1 MSYSLATLW
10 YDRQRYLPGVL
21 AVAFSCLL
29 IALQCGLLLGLFSI
43 TSLPID
49 TTQADLWVGHPE
61 VPSVD
66 LGRPIPTAWQSY
78 LAMPEVERCEVYMQ
92 GFAYWDKPTGGV
104 ELCMVIG
111 SRLGPDALGCVSM
124 LTPEMRMQL
133 SELGSIIL
141 DESEFGRLGV
151 NKVGDYAEVAGKK
164 VRVVNT
170 TRGIKSLAGPY
181 IFCNVETARQL
192 LRMNDD
198 QTMFILAKC
207 RSKEDAEVVAKRL
220 EQYRSSP
227 PTSMNTSGAGTAG
240 HEETLPP
247 KMSAFSS
254 EAFSLRS
261 RVHWLTKTKAGIALG
276 CAAALGLLVGAVV
289 TSQTLYAAT
298 AASLKEYA
306 VLRAM
311 GIPRWR
317 MAATV
322 LAQSFWVGVAGVA
335 LALPTVFA
343 LAQVGNEVG
352 AKVLL
357 PWQLLVMAVGVTML
371 MAMLAGLAALRS
383 LRLIEPVALL
393 R

>member
-10 YDRQRYLPGVL
+10 FDRQRYLPGVL

-49 TTQADLWVGHPE
+49 NTSADIWVGHPD

-66 LGRPIPTAWQSY
+66 LGRPIPASWQSY
-78 LAMPEVERCEVYMQ
+78 LSMPEIERCEVYLQ

-111 SRLGPDALGCVSM
+111 SRLAPDSLGAVSV
-124 LTPEMRMQL
+124 LTPEMRLQL
-133 SELGSIIL
+133 TEPGSIIV
-141 DESEFGRLGV
+141 DESDFDRLGIR
-151 NKVGDYAEVAGKK
+151 KVGDTAEISGRK
-164 VRVVNT
+164 VRVVNSL
-170 TRGIKSLAGPY
+170 RGVKSLAGPY
-181 IFCNVETARQL
+181 CFCNVETARPL
-192 LRMNDD
+192 LRMTED
-198 QTMFILAKC
+198 QTMFLLARLRDKA
-207 RSKEDAEVVAKRL
+207 DAPKVIERL
-220 EQYRSSP
+220 QQYRTAQ
-227 PTSMNTSGAGTAG
+227 PTSPNFADGLEAVNTP
-240 HEETLPP
+240 LPP
-247 KMSAFSS
+247 KMSAFTS
-254 EAFSLRS
+254 EGFSLRS
-261 RVHWLTKTKAGIALG
+261 RLHWLTKTKAGIALG

-322 LAQSFWVGVAGVA
+322 LAQSFWVGVAGVG
-335 LALPTVFA
+335 LALPTVYA
-343 LAQVGNEVG
+343 LAQVAGEMG

-357 PWQLLVMAVGVTML
+357 PWQLLALSVSVTMV
-371 MAMLAGLAALRS
+371 MAMLSGLAALRS

>member
-10 YDRQRYLPGVL
+10 YERQRYLPGVL

-49 TTQADLWVGHPE
+49 NTSADIWVGHPD

-66 LGRPIPTAWQSY
+66 LGRPIPAAWQSY
-78 LAMPEVERCEVYMQ
+78 LSMPEVERCEVYMQ

-111 SRLGPDALGCVSM
+111 SRLASDSLGAVKA

-133 SELGSIIL
+133 TEPGSIII
-141 DESEFGRLGV
+141 DESEFDRLGIRGI
-151 NKVGDYAEVAGKK
+151 GDYVEIAGHK
-164 VRVVNT
+164 VRIVNT

-181 IFCNVETARQL
+181 VFCNVETARPL
-192 LRMNDD
+192 LRLNED
-198 QTMFILAKC
+198 QTMFILARC
-207 RSKEDAEVVAKRL
+207 RTKADAEIVVKRL
-220 EQYRSSP
+220 AEYRSTQ
-227 PTSMNTSGAGTAG
+227 PTSFNYRSGQEAVNTP
-240 HEETLPP
+240 LPP
-247 KMSAFSS
+247 KMSAFTA
-254 EAFSLRS
+254 ETFSLRS
-261 RVHWLTKTKAGIALG
+261 RLHWLLKTKAGIALG

-298 AASLKEYA
+298 AAAMKEYA

-317 MAATV
+317 MAMTV
-322 LAQSFWVGVAGVA
+322 LAQSFWVGIAGVA

-343 LAQVGNEVG
+343 LAQLGNEVG

-357 PWQLLVMAVGVTML
+357 PWQLLALAVGVTMV
-371 MAMLAGLAALRS
+371 MAMLSGLWALRS

>member
-10 YDRQRYLPGVL
+10 YERQRYIPAVL

-49 TTQADLWVGHPE
+49 NTTADIWVGHPD

-66 LGRPIPTAWQSY
+66 LGRPIPAAWQSY
-78 LAMPEVERCEVYMQ
+78 LAMPEVERSEIYLQ
-92 GFAYWDKPTGGV
+92 GFAYWDKPSGGV

-111 SRLGPDALGCVSM
+111 SRMGPDALGAVKF
-124 LTPEMRMQL
+124 LTPEMRAQL
-133 SELGSIIL
+133 TEPGAIIV
-141 DESEFGRLGV
+141 DESEFDRLGIHQ
-151 NKVGDYAEVAGKK
+151 VGEYAEISGRR

-170 TRGIKSLAGPY
+170 VKGAKSLAGPY
-181 IFCNVETARQL
+181 VFCNIETARPV
-192 LRMNDD
+192 LRMTED
-198 QTMFILAKC
+198 QAMFLLARC
-207 RSKEDAEVVAKRL
+207 RSKADALTVVQRL
-220 EQYRSSP
+220 EEYRSTP
-227 PTSMNTSGAGTAG
+227 PTSTNYSDGKTASESG
-240 HEETLPP
+240 LPP
-247 KMSAFSS
+247 KMSAFTS
-254 EAFSLRS
+254 EQFSLRS
-261 RVHWLTKTKAGIALG
+261 RIHWLTKTKAGIALG

-298 AASLKEYA
+298 AASLKEFA

-317 MAATV
+317 MAAMV
-322 LAQSFWVGVAGVA
+322 LAQSFWVGVGGVA

-343 LAQVGNEVG
+343 LAQVGNELG

-357 PWQLLVMAVGVTML
+357 PRELLALSVGVTML
-371 MAMLAGLAALRS
+371 MAMLSGLAALRS
-383 LRLIEPVALL
+383 LRLIEPVVLL

>member
-10 YDRQRYLPGVL
+10 YERQRYVPGVL

-49 TTQADLWVGHPE
+49 NTSADVWVGHPD

-66 LGRPIPTAWQSY
+66 LGRPIPSAWQSY
-78 LAMPEVERCEVYMQ
+78 LTMPEVERCEVYLQ

-111 SRLGPDALGCVSM
+111 SRMGPDALGAVQM
-124 LTPEMRMQL
+124 LTPEMRQQL
-133 SELGSIIL
+133 TEPGSIII
-141 DESEFGRLGV
+141 DDSEFERLGLR
-151 NKVGDYAEVAGKK
+151 KIGDYAEISGRK

-170 TRGIKSLAGPY
+170 TRGVKSLAGPY
-181 IFCNVETARQL
+181 VFCNIETARPL
-192 LRMNDD
+192 LRLNED
-198 QTMFILAKC
+198 QTMFILARC
-207 RSKEDAEVVAKRL
+207 RSKADADTVVKRIG
-220 EQYRSSP
+220 EHRSSQ
-227 PTSMNTSGAGTAG
+227 PTSPNFASSKEAVDTP
-240 HEETLPP
+240 LPP
-247 KMSAFSS
+247 KMMAFSS
-254 EAFSLRS
+254 EQFSFRS
-261 RVHWLTKTKAGIALG
+261 RYHWLTKTKAGIALG

-298 AASLKEYA
+298 AASLKEFA

-317 MAATV
+317 MAMTV
-322 LAQSFWVGVAGVA
+322 LAQAFWVGVAGVA
-335 LALPTVFA
+335 LALPTVFT
-343 LAQVGNEVG
+343 LAHFGNELG

-357 PWQLLVMAVGVTML
+357 PWELLALSVSVTMVMAL
-371 MAMLAGLAALRS
+371 LSGLAALRS

>member
-10 YDRQRYLPGVL
+10 YERQRYLPGVL

-49 TTQADLWVGHPE
+49 NTSADIWVGHPD

-66 LGRPIPTAWQSY
+66 LGRPIPAAWQSY

-111 SRLGPDALGCVSM
+111 SRLASDSLGAVKA

-133 SELGSIIL
+133 TEPGSIII
-141 DESEFGRLGV
+141 DESEFDRLGIRGI
-151 NKVGDYAEVAGKK
+151 GDYVEIAGHK
-164 VRVVNT
+164 VRIVNT

-181 IFCNVETARQL
+181 VFCNVETARPL
-192 LRMNDD
+192 LRLKED
-198 QTMFILAKC
+198 QTMFILARC
-207 RSKEDAEVVAKRL
+207 RTKADAEIVVKRL
-220 EQYRSSP
+220 AEYRSTQ
-227 PTSMNTSGAGTAG
+227 PTSFNYRSGQEAVNTP
-240 HEETLPP
+240 LPP
-247 KMSAFSS
+247 KMSAFSA
-254 EAFSLRS
+254 ETFSLRS
-261 RVHWLTKTKAGIALG
+261 RLHWLLKTKAGIALG
-276 CAAALGLLVGAVV
+276 CAAGLGLLVGAVV

-317 MAATV
+317 MAMTV
-322 LAQSFWVGVAGVA
+322 LAQSFWVGIAGVA

-343 LAQVGNEVG
+343 LAQLGNEVG

-357 PWQLLVMAVGVTML
+357 PWQLLALAVGVTMV
-371 MAMLAGLAALRS
+371 MAMLSGLWALRS

>member
-1 MSYSLATLW
+1 
-10 YDRQRYLPGVL
+10 
-21 AVAFSCLL
+21 
-29 IALQCGLLLGLFSI
+29 LFSI

-49 TTQADLWVGHPE
+49 NTSADLWVGHPE

-66 LGRPIPTAWQSY
+66 LGRPIPEAWQSY
-78 LAMPEVERCEVYMQ
+78 LAMPEVERCEIYIQ

-111 SRLGPDALGCVSM
+111 SRLGPDALGAVTF
-124 LTPEMRMQL
+124 LTPQMRAQL
-133 SELGSIIL
+133 SEPGAIII
-141 DESEFGRLGV
+141 DQSEFDRLGV
-151 NKVGDYAEVAGKK
+151 GQIGDTAQITNHR
-164 VRVVNT
+164 VRIVNT
-170 TRGIKSLAGPY
+170 TTGIKSLAGPY
-181 IFCNVETARQL
+181 IFCNVDTARLL
-192 LRMNDD
+192 LRMSSD
-198 QTMFILAKC
+198 QTMFLLARC
-207 RSKEDAEVVAKRL
+207 RSKADAEVVAKRL
-220 EQYRSSP
+220 EVYRSSP
-227 PTSMNTSGAGTAG
+227 PTSMNTWNSAAGS
-240 HEETLPP
+240 HEESLPP
-247 KMSAFSS
+247 KMSAFTK

-261 RVHWLTKTKAGIALG
+261 RIHWLTKTKAGIALG

-317 MAATV
+317 MAAMV
-322 LAQSFWVGVAGVA
+322 LAQSFWIGVAGVG

-343 LAQVGNEVG
+343 LATVGGELG

-357 PWQLLVMAVGVTML
+357 PWELLTLAVSVTMV
-371 MAMLAGLAALRS
+371 MAMLAGLTALRS